1 MNQADRYYEKMTRTP
16 VVRLVIMLG
25 IPTTISMLI
34 TNIYNLVDTYFVG
47 TLGESPQA
55 AVGVLFTLQCIIQ
68 AIAFM
73 LGHGSGTY
81 VSKCLAEKDINKASM
96 YVSSAFF
103 IGGIFSI
110 LFSIVGLIF
119 LEPIVKVLGSTDT
132 ILPYAKDYG
141 LWVFVACPFITCS
154 FILNNNL
161 RYEGKASYAMIGLV
175 AGGVINILGDY
186 VLIKIF
192 NMGVY
197 GAGLATAASQ
207 VISFVLLLIL
217 YTKSAQSKI
226 SVRYVTKQLKPYLQ
240 ICRVGLPSLIRQG
253 FSSISN
259 GILNNLAK
267 QFGDA
272 AIAAISV
279 INRFSSFVMCVGL
292 GIGQG
297 FQPVAAFNYQAKEY
311 TRVKQALVATFSIGL
326 CLILCLSIFGI
337 LIPDKIVWLFQKS
350 EEVIKI
356 GKFGLRMASIGV
368 LFLPFSVAANMLYQ
382 SIRKASIA
390 SFLSMLR
397 SGVAF
402 IPTLLLLSS
411 LIGLNGILLSQ
422 PIADVISGLIS
433 IPFIIYFIFKTPNT
447 IKQEELAN
455 EI

>member
-1 MNQADRYYEKMTRTP
+1 MNQADRYYQKMTKTP
-16 VVRLVIMLG
+16 VVKLVIMLG

-73 LGHGSGTY
+73 FGHGSGTY
-81 VSKCLAEKDINKASM
+81 VSKSLAEKDIDTASM

-103 IGGIFSI
+103 IGGAISVLLSIF
-110 LFSIVGLIF
+110 GLIF
-119 LEPIVKVLGSTDT
+119 LEPFVRLLGSTDT

-141 LWVFVACPFITCS
+141 LWVLIACPFITCS

-175 AGGVINILGDY
+175 AGGIINIFGDY
-186 VLIKIF
+186 ILIKVF
-192 NMGVY
+192 NMGVF
-197 GAGLATAASQ
+197 GAGLATATSQ
-207 VISFVLLLIL
+207 VISFLILLIL
-217 YTKSAQSKI
+217 YFKSAQSKI
-226 SVRYVTKQLKPYLQ
+226 NIKFVTNEIKPYLN
-240 ICRVGLPSLIRQG
+240 ICRVGLPSLLRQG
-253 FSSISN
+253 LTSISN
-259 GILNNLAK
+259 GILNNLTK
-267 QFGDA
+267 PFGDA

-297 FQPVAAFNYQAKEY
+297 FQPVASFNHQAKEY
-311 TRVKQALVATFSIGL
+311 TRVKQALVATFTIGI
-326 CLILCLSIFGI
+326 CLITMLSIFGI
-337 LIPDKIVWLFQKS
+337 IIPDKIVWLFQKS

-368 LFLPFSVAANMLYQ
+368 LFMPFSVSANMLYQ
-382 SIRKASIA
+382 SIRRASIA

-397 SGVAF
+397 SGLMF
-402 IPTLLLLSS
+402 LPTLLILSS
-411 LIGLNGILLSQ
+411 TLGLNGILLSQ
-422 PIADVISGLIS
+422 PIADILSGLIC

-447 IKQEELAN
+447 ETKTIIQEN
-455 EI
+455 